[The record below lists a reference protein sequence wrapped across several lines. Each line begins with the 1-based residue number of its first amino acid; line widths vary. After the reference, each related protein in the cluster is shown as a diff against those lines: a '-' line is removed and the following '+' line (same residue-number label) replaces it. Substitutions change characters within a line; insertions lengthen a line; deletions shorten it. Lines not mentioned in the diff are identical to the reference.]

1 MVEANS
7 VCTLFEYYKLG
18 LSMGVPHDVLTRNAT
33 KVHRMEMLVAARQM
47 NSHLDVPDFFC
58 DYLNRRVSLDVRQ
71 AYENK
76 RFMQPLDRP
85 VDMDDWQPS
94 SSTERRQTIFEN
106 ALFSFASILCAVDHL
121 NHADAVEPNEE
132 EKKMPTS
139 SELMLLENKD
149 ELINSRYTILVNE
162 FLFQFGIQIDY
173 LKKMGEEM
181 FPHSEPAMWD
191 MRVLLYKLMR
201 EIWLET
207 TDGDPIGKMNK
218 FTFFITNV
226 VNKCAHSRTLRSI
239 VIFLLP
245 HRMMDVCP
253 NDINWVRDSLFD
265 GWREEGTNIVNE
277 WGYHHGFVT
286 AASPPGSPES
296 DGPSGS
302 KRRKQVQAFRKGIHA
317 KFNSDLDF
325 TVTFDPDT
333 DEFIESIVRDNK
345 MYSSDTLDFLKK
357 YEI

>member
-1 MVEANS
+1 MEHLPTTAAAAAAAAPEQVLAPAAATGEKSLFCPPRVKSERGAVMMGLDPRDLRILQIVEANS

-18 LSMGVPHDVLTRNAT
+18 LSMGVPHDVLTRNSI
-33 KVHRMEMLVAARQM
+33 KVHRMEMLVTARQM

-58 DYLNRRVSLDVRQ
+58 DYLNWRVSLDVQQ

-162 FLFQFGIQIDY
+162 FLFQFGI
-173 LKKMGEEM
+173 
-181 FPHSEPAMWD
+181 
-191 MRVLLYKLMR
+191 
-201 EIWLET
+201 
-207 TDGDPIGKMNK
+207 
-218 FTFFITNV
+218 
-226 VNKCAHSRTLRSI
+226 
-239 VIFLLP
+239 
-245 HRMMDVCP
+245 
-253 NDINWVRDSLFD
+253 
-265 GWREEGTNIVNE
+265 
-277 WGYHHGFVT
+277 
-286 AASPPGSPES
+286 
-296 DGPSGS
+296 
-302 KRRKQVQAFRKGIHA
+302 
-317 KFNSDLDF
+317 
-325 TVTFDPDT
+325 
-333 DEFIESIVRDNK
+333 
-345 MYSSDTLDFLKK
+345 
-357 YEI
+357 

>member
-1 MVEANS
+1 MYPIFFAT
-7 VCTLFEYYKLG
+7 TLTG
-18 LSMGVPHDVLTRNAT
+18 
-33 KVHRMEMLVAARQM
+33 
-47 NSHLDVPDFFC
+47 
-58 DYLNRRVSLDVRQ
+58 VSLDVRQ

-76 RFMQPLDRP
+76 RFMQPLDLP
-85 VDMDDWQPS
+85 LDMDDWQPS

-121 NHADAVEPNEE
+121 NHADAVEPNDEE
-132 EKKMPTS
+132 RKMPTS
-139 SELMLLENKD
+139 LELMQLENED
-149 ELINSRYTILVNE
+149 ELINSRYSILVNE
-162 FLFQFGIQIDY
+162 FLFQLGIRIDY

-181 FPHSEPAMWD
+181 FPHSEPSMWD
-191 MRVLLYKLMR
+191 MWVLLYKLMR

-218 FTFFITNV
+218 FTFFITNMV
-226 VNKCAHSRTLRSI
+226 DKCAHSRTLRSI
-239 VIFLLP
+239 LIFLLP
-245 HRMMDVCP
+245 HRMMDVSP
-253 NDINWVRDSLFD
+253 DDINWVRDSLFD

-277 WGYHHGFVT
+277 WGCHHGFVT

-296 DGPSGS
+296 DGPPGS

-345 MYSSDTLDFLKK
+345 MYSSALDTFNGFSEEIRNLILSHFPFLLNA
-357 YEI
+357 YC